1 MWPVVFG
8 GVVVGRCCLYL
19 IAGHVSQLLGSH
31 DGGWTSMCVGEF
43 TFISTPIFSSLFAS
57 VNFRA
62 DASIAGHYLTNV
74 VLFLSLQDGLDDSP
88 DLLGGEQNKVRALKK
103 SITRKRTRA
112 FLFFDLSFT
121 FCWQFL
127 RQTLPPFAFV
137 SYLLI
142 IQFYFVLFSA
152 IYCCCA
158 KLVWFMHTWKYKL
171 ESVCP
176 IWKQSSIL

>member
-103 SITRKRTRA
+103 TITRKRTRA

-121 FCWQFL
+121 FC
-127 RQTLPPFAFV
+127 
-137 SYLLI
+137 
-142 IQFYFVLFSA
+142 
-152 IYCCCA
+152 
-158 KLVWFMHTWKYKL
+158 
-171 ESVCP
+171 
-176 IWKQSSIL
+176 